1 MKQFILDYNE
11 NNNTDI
17 NKYIKNLNLYII
29 GYISWKF
36 SKENKSIDRE
46 KYIDLWDKIISDN
59 LWIEYFLKN
68 SENIKTNWIDFEKEI
83 LFVVSRLEQFINK
96 PKIIESLIFLEKIN
110 YEDSTRN
117 LKILLD
123 TYKKPFGEFYETIKF
138 DVYSFITKLEKDLEK
153 LIFALELYI
162 SDFVNKIKIRKY
174 SYDISQLEFDKVL
187 SFNYSNTYESY
198 YDNLDSPK
206 HAEYDYIHGKA
217 ISHIDY
223 DENELVLGINE
234 YLPDNEKD
242 KNIRFIRFKKFFQR
256 IHKNTGCHY
265 KNWIEDINRT
275 AHYTKHYL
283 FIFGHSLDDTDRDIL
298 RELIL
303 NDNIITTIF
312 YHNREAYAQQIT
324 NLVKVIG
331 QDELIRKTGGS
342 KTTLFF
348 AEQSPMIE
356 GTPSKK

>member
-1 MKQFILDYNE
+1 MNILLIGNGFDLAHDLPTKYTDFLDFVVAMKQFILDYNE

-138 DVYSFITKLEKDLEK
+138 DVYSL
-153 LIFALELYI
+153 
-162 SDFVNKIKIRKY
+162 
-174 SYDISQLEFDKVL
+174 
-187 SFNYSNTYESY
+187 
-198 YDNLDSPK
+198 
-206 HAEYDYIHGKA
+206 
-217 ISHIDY
+217 
-223 DENELVLGINE
+223 
-234 YLPDNEKD
+234 
-242 KNIRFIRFKKFFQR
+242 
-256 IHKNTGCHY
+256 
-265 KNWIEDINRT
+265 
-275 AHYTKHYL
+275 
-283 FIFGHSLDDTDRDIL
+283 
-298 RELIL
+298 L
-303 NDNIITTIF
+303 N
-312 YHNREAYAQQIT
+312 
-324 NLVKVIG
+324 
-331 QDELIRKTGGS
+331 
-342 KTTLFF
+342 
-348 AEQSPMIE
+348 
-356 GTPSKK
+356 SKKI